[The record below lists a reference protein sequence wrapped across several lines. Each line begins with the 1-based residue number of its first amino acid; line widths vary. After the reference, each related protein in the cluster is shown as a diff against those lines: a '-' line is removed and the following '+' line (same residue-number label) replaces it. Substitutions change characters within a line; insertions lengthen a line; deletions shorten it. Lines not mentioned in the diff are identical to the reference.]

1 MIPEI
6 NEGNL
11 EKCKSSGCD
20 VKAYRCE
27 ALQTKEGGRF
37 GSPYNQRHASSEC
50 HEKVRKDYLVT
61 INAL

>member
-11 EKCKSSGCD
+11 EKCKSSECD
-20 VKAYRCE
+20 VKVYRCE
-27 ALQTKEGGRF
+27 ALQRKGGERF
-37 GSPYNQRHASSEC
+37 GSLYNHRHASSEC

-61 INAL
+61 LNAL